1 MASEAFFGQT
11 FGASNLSFRDL
22 MLLLHEEGAI
32 GVDYCGDFG
41 VPDPE
46 SVGQPFPVVAI

>member
-22 MLLLHEEGAI
+22 TLLLHEEGVI
-32 GVDYCGDFG
+32 GVDHFGDLG
-41 VPDPE
+41 VPEPE
-46 SVGQPFPVVAI
+46 SVSQPFPVVAI